1 MTRRLRSWPAL
12 LLAPLTALA
21 QQSICLSL
29 LKHACEQQTTAPV
42 HAVSAVSLVAI
53 LAMTW
58 LAAAEWLASRALTDH
73 RPGAAQ
79 RDDTTPTRLAHF
91 LAGVGMLVGG
101 LSALVALFM
110 WMPVWVL
117 NPCMD

>member
-1 MTRRLRSWPAL
+1 MRSSPAL

-29 LKHACEQQTTAPV
+29 LKHACQQQTTALV
-42 HAVSAVSLVAI
+42 HAVSAASLITI
-53 LAMTW
+53 LALTW
-58 LAAAEWLASRALTDH
+58 RAGARWQASRVATDH
-73 RPGAAQ
+73 PPGAAQ
-79 RDDTTPTRLAHF
+79 PADAAPDRLAHF
-91 LAGVGMLVGG
+91 IAGAGVVVGI

-110 WMPVWVL
+110 WMPAWVL